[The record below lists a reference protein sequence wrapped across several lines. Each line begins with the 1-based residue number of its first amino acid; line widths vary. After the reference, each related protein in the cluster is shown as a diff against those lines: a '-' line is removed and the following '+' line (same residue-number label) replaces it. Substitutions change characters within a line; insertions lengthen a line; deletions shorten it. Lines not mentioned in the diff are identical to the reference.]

1 MKEIRFF
8 ESGLQLIQ
16 GRGGWRNALA
26 EIIQLVADSANSTSA
41 SFYVAD
47 WRQNVLKPA
56 ITYGLPPAYV
66 DVCGEVSIGDQCCGR
81 AVLHRKPWV
90 VSDLLSDP
98 LFSSARDA
106 SLVSPIRAGFSVP
119 VIDGN
124 NECIGSIGC
133 HCAEPHTPASADIE
147 RNEIWATVIAHTIS
161 HYKES
166 LASEKRQG

>member
-1 MKEIRFF
+1 MKDIPFF
-8 ESGLQLIQ
+8 ESGLQLIHGQ
-16 GRGGWRNALA
+16 GGWRNALA
-26 EIIQLVADSANSTSA
+26 ELIQLVAESANSTSA

-56 ITYGLPPAYV
+56 ITYGLPPTYV
-66 DVCGEVSIGDQCCGR
+66 DACGDVSIGDQCCGR

-90 VSDLLSDP
+90 VSDMLSDP

-106 SLVSPIRAGFSVP
+106 ALASPIRAGFSVP

-133 HCAEPHTPASADIE
+133 HYVEPHTPSSADIE
-147 RNEIWATVIAHTIS
+147 RNEVWASVIAHTIS
-161 HYKES
+161 QYMGS
-166 LASEKRQG
+166 LASESGK